1 MGDSG
6 KGKTNLLKIILEQL
20 VGEARIYLFDS
31 SSREL
36 FYHRGEEGLSYVDT
50 GEELED
56 FLDEFP
62 EKLLQRKSAYHKALE
77 SNPRLSP
84 KEFYESIELMVL
96 IIDDTDELA
105 ERCSGTQKAMA
116 GCLALAA
123 ETGCGII
130 ATVQSMKSKGYDE
143 VTKFFKTTT
152 EGILLGNPGSSSVF
166 PAVSAR
172 NLPVM
177 GEGLLYHGGEF
188 ERVLLPG
195 FEMTQEE
202 GDE

>member
-1 MGDSG
+1 MMAQYGNPAKDEIAIGLQKEKVEIVGFRKTSAPFLIVGDSG

-36 FYHRGEEGLSYVDT
+36 FYHRGDEGLSYVDT

-105 ERCSGTQKAMA
+105 ERCSGTQLWRDAWRLQQKQVV
-116 GCLALAA
+116 
-123 ETGCGII
+123 E
-130 ATVQSMKSKGYDE
+130 
-143 VTKFFKTTT
+143 
-152 EGILLGNPGSSSVF
+152 
-166 PAVSAR
+166 
-172 NLPVM
+172 
-177 GEGLLYHGGEF
+177 
-188 ERVLLPG
+188 LLPR
-195 FEMTQEE
+195 FRV
-202 GDE
+202 